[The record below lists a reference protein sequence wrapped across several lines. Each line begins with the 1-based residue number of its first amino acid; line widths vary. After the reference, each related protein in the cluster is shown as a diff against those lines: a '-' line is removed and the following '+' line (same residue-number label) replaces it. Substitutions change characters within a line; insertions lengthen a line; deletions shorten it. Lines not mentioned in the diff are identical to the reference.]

1 MDGSSWT
8 VGRAVDCTR
17 LESEKPYRFRGS
29 NPLPSA
35 ESAWLDCP
43 VTSIRDLFGLN
54 YTDSPFSLRLSSDSV
69 TQLVECHLDSMEA
82 AGSSP
87 AGITPH
93 T

>member
-1 MDGSSWT
+1 MDHQYIEIELSDSCGWHVDGSSWT

-17 LESEKPYRFRGS
+17 LESERPYRFRGS

-54 YTDSPFSLRLSSDSV
+54 YTDSPFSLCS
-69 TQLVECHLDSMEA
+69 LVI
-82 AGSSP
+82 P
-87 AGITPH
+87 
-93 T
+93 